1 MLRTSKQEKLNYGV
15 SGGLCGRC
23 RLVVIVSQVIMGV
36 GVASIVCF
44 CPWLPYTSYQYV
56 AAAIVIFVST
66 NVLEGLSKC
75 PPFFFFGSLGFLR
88 TLTLVPNP
96 SVKLPLVYQYAL
108 LTRKKQLLNWHH
120 VPVLTCVVP
129 IIPTFYLLLF
139 LVHIKDSIK
148 VQIVWV
154 PVFHSFT
161 KVSVLWA

>member
-1 MLRTSKQEKLNYGV
+1 M
-15 SGGLCGRC
+15 
-23 RLVVIVSQVIMGV
+23 VIVSQVIMGV

-75 PPFFFFGSLGFLR
+75 PIFFFFGSLGL
-88 TLTLVPNP
+88 LITLVPNP

-108 LTRKKQLLNWHH
+108 LTRKKQLFNWHH
-120 VPVLTCVVP
+120 VLVLTCVVP
-129 IIPTFYLLLF
+129 FIPTLYLLLF
-139 LVHIKDSIK
+139 LIHIKDSIE

-161 KVSVLWA
+161 KVSVLWT